1 MIKDIVEEKIK
12 VDFEKGYTLVNL
24 YDKEKH
30 MYIKRIQEFIL
41 PQRMY
46 DEVLVDKYIINDLK
60 GVKRTENQIEYD
72 FLNYLPLY
80 IRDSVDSDGRRYYPL
95 ARILADKKSGMILI
109 ADMCDKKNYKSQK
122 DYIYESLEK
131 LIDYFIEYGIPK
143 KMYVRDNQT
152 KAIVKDLL
160 NKMEIQIVVKPNLE
174 NIDNL
179 ENGFLRS

>member
-1 MIKDIVEEKIK
+1 M
-12 VDFEKGYTLVNL
+12 
-24 YDKEKH
+24 
-30 MYIKRIQEFIL
+30 
-41 PQRMY
+41 
-46 DEVLVDKYIINDLK
+46 
-60 GVKRTENQIEYD
+60 
-72 FLNYLPLY
+72 
-80 IRDSVDSDGRRYYPL
+80 

-160 NKMEIQIVVKPNLE
+160 NKMGIQIVVKPNLE